1 MARSS
6 PSESKVLLLFFTQFW
21 AMKNY
26 FLSWFDTEER
36 NHSNNYSRKIRNSQ
50 YIKYLKNNDDKDSIC
65 FYFGWAVKLK
75 VMAFFQC
82 LQVIE
87 NSLEAAKQLIADVD
101 LQLLV
106 HNQYGKGFMK
116 VCRVSPDA
124 YIQLALQLA
133 YYRVRVYWLKHYK
146 L

>member
-1 MARSS
+1 MNQYVTYLRNNND
-6 PSESKVLLLFFTQFW
+6 KDYQFTFTNTW
-21 AMKNY
+21 AMKLMVLPY
-26 FLSWFDTEER
+26 
-36 NHSNNYSRKIRNSQ
+36 
-50 YIKYLKNNDDKDSIC
+50 
-65 FYFGWAVKLK
+65 
-75 VMAFFQC
+75 FQC

-101 LQLLV
+101 LELLV

-133 YYRVRVYWLKHYK
+133 YYRVGVHW
-146 L
+146 

>member
-1 MARSS
+1 MIIN
-6 PSESKVLLLFFTQFW
+6 LFFLILELW
-21 AMKNY
+21 
-26 FLSWFDTEER
+26 W
-36 NHSNNYSRKIRNSQ
+36 
-50 YIKYLKNNDDKDSIC
+50 YLPS
-65 FYFGWAVKLK
+65 
-75 VMAFFQC
+75 FQC

-116 VCRVSPDA
+116 VCRISPDA

-133 YYRVRVYWLKHYK
+133 YYRVDVHLLFTLYIIESSYMY
-146 L
+146 